1 MSSFAQSGLALAAA
15 LFVPPA
21 GAPSAGEGPE
31 FRFNGVAPAEP
42 GKPERVGFHA
52 GAATQRAQFKMTR
65 ELLGEIGKVSKA
77 PDVWIEI
84 DAEALRA
91 PPAKQ

>member
-1 MSSFAQSGLALAAA
+1 MRTPTS
-15 LFVPPA
+15 P
-21 GAPSAGEGPE
+21 GATLTMG
-31 FRFNGVAPAEP
+31 
-42 GKPERVGFHA
+42 GFHA
-52 GAATQRAQFKMTR
+52 SAATQRAQFKMTR